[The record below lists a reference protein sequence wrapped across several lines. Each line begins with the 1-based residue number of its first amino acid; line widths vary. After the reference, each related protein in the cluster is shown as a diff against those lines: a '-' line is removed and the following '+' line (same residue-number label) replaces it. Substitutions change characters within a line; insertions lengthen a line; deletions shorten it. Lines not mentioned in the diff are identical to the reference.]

1 MSLKLT
7 HTPIPH
13 PDEFIASYL
22 IRTSYSNGYLSPIQ
36 MLHNADVKIYQ
47 TTLNALFT
55 NSDKFNVVL
64 KNLNLA
70 PEITELLVLKTKPAF
85 KDYRWSNNI
94 ILHHSLVD
102 FNINKFCPICIKNKG
117 YWKKEW
123 LLKPLTICILHN
135 VKLQIN
141 CPHCNGYLAIN
152 RCSLFECPSCKEDLK
167 KTSLKSTDLNQ
178 IKLTKWFTEK
188 VNKQE
193 EINDFT
199 EIWSILC
206 EYFSNFNNDLNY
218 DEILDLIY
226 LFFEVSIEFEKK
238 MLSNIKK
245 NIEYAHPRI
254 QLLPFL
260 RCKGKILSIA
270 YNLLSKL
277 RNYNSLSPKLIYREI
292 SKLDT
297 SYILGINFV
306 SLQKRLTSGVLY
318 HNQFSKQCKYCFSTA
333 IIEDWLVNDKKSI
346 YSSDIYN
353 KPPAISDESSNYYDA
368 QQIAKIFDVNIET
381 VRKFMKHPEAGT
393 TKKYISGHSK
403 YCIAKTTIEKF
414 SKKYIFIN
422 ALARKIEVPSKNL
435 KDKISSLDIHP
446 VWDSKDYPVFYVRE
460 AVESLNKNKI
470 NNIVNYQSSAGRK
483 KKGYVKDD
491 TTLSLQEVAKILEIS
506 TKKVIQLIHH
516 NWLLI
521 DDSEDSQ
528 YRIHRKS
535 LNQFIQKKN
544 DPTFTSIEIVL
555 ETLNC
560 TLQELIKNWEMNG
573 FIKIRYLG
581 YWLSVPTT
589 QFNNILSIHKE
600 FCTTTEANKLLGM
613 HKNFITELVS
623 KGIIK
628 PHYFGNHIYAVK
640 FFKRTD
646 VESLRES
653 NLVKKSRKKRFKFS
667 EIP

>member
-1 MSLKLT
+1 MVCQERV
-7 HTPIPH
+7 I
-13 PDEFIASYL
+13 IAIGL
-22 IRTSYSNGYLSPIQ
+22 PFLSNSII
-36 MLHNADVKIYQ
+36 DI
-47 TTLNALFT
+47 
-55 NSDKFNVVL
+55 
-64 KNLNLA
+64 NL
-70 PEITELLVLKTKPAF
+70 
-85 KDYRWSNNI
+85 
-94 ILHHSLVD
+94 
-102 FNINKFCPICIKNKG
+102 NKFCPDCLNKTG

-123 LLKPLTICILHN
+123 LLKPITTCTLHQI
-135 VKLQIN
+135 KLQLN
-141 CPHCNGYLAIN
+141 CPQCNNTLAMN
-152 RCSLFECPSCKEDLK
+152 RRSLFECPTCKNDI
-167 KTSLKSTDLNQ
+167 KSASKNFDLNQ
-178 IKLTKWFTEK
+178 NKLTEWFLNRIEE
-188 VNKQE
+188 QE
-193 EINDFT
+193 FINNFT

-206 EYFSNFNNDLNY
+206 EYFSNFNKDLNY

-226 LFFEVSIEFEKK
+226 LFFEESLEFENK
-238 MLSNIKK
+238 MLSNIKN

-260 RCKGKILSIA
+260 RCKGKITSIA
-270 YNLLSKL
+270 YNLLSNL

-292 SKLDT
+292 SKLDV
-297 SYILGINFV
+297 SYILGINFI
-306 SLQKRLTSGVLY
+306 SLQKRLTSGILY
-318 HNQFSKQCKYCFSTA
+318 HDQLSKQCKYCFSTA
-333 IIEDWLVNDKKSI
+333 VIEDWLVNDKKSI
-346 YSSDIYN
+346 YSSDIYY

-368 QQIAKIFDVNIET
+368 KQIAKIFDVNIET

-403 YCIAKTTIEKF
+403 YCIAKTTIENF
-414 SKKYIFIN
+414 SKKYIFIS

-435 KDKISSLDIHP
+435 KDKISSLNIYP
-446 VWDSKDYPVFYVRE
+446 IWDSKDYPVFYVRE

-470 NNIVNYQSSAGRK
+470 NNIVNFQSSSGRK

-521 DDSEDSQ
+521 NDSDDSQ
-528 YRIHRKS
+528 YRIQRKS

-555 ETLNC
+555 ETFNC

-581 YWLSVPTT
+581 YWLSIPTL
-589 QFNNILSIHKE
+589 QFCNILSIHKE
-600 FCTTTEANKLLGM
+600 FCTATEANKLLAV
-613 HKNFITELVS
+613 HKGFITDLVS
-623 KGIIK
+623 KGVIK

-646 VESLRES
+646 VESLLES
-653 NLVKKSRKKRFKFS
+653 NLVKKSKKKK
-667 EIP
+667 I

>member
-7 HTPIPH
+7 HTPLPH

-22 IRTSYSNGYLSPIQ
+22 IRTSFVNGYLSPIQ

-47 TTLNALFT
+47 TTLEVLLT
-55 NSDKFNVVL
+55 NSDKFNLVL
-64 KNLNLA
+64 KNLNLTS
-70 PEITELLVLKTKPAF
+70 EISELLVPKTKPAF

-94 ILHHSLVD
+94 ILHHSLID
-102 FNINKFCPICIKNKG
+102 IELNKYCPDCLNQTG
-117 YWKKEW
+117 YWRKEW
-123 LLKPLTICILHN
+123 LLKPITTCTLHQI
-135 VKLQIN
+135 KLQRN
-141 CPHCNGYLAIN
+141 CPQCNNPLIMN
-152 RCSLFECPSCKEDLK
+152 RRSLFECPTCKTDLK
-167 KTSLKSTDLNQ
+167 TASKNYDSNQ
-178 IKLTKWFTEK
+178 NKLTEWFLNRIEE
-188 VNKQE
+188 QE
-193 EINDFT
+193 FINNFT

-206 EYFSNFNNDLNY
+206 EYFSNFNKALSY

-226 LFFEVSIEFEKK
+226 LFFEESVQFENK

-260 RCKGKILSIA
+260 RCKGKIISIA

-292 SKLDT
+292 SKLDV

-306 SLQKRLTSGVLY
+306 SLQKRLTAGILY
-318 HNQFSKQCKYCFSTA
+318 HDQFSKQCKYCFSTA
-333 IIEDWLVNDKKSI
+333 IIEHWLVNDKKSI

-353 KPPAISDESSNYYDA
+353 KPPTIKDESANYYDA

-381 VRKFMKHPEAGT
+381 VRKFMKHPESGT

-403 YCIAKTTIEKF
+403 YCIAKTIIENF
-414 SKKYIFIN
+414 SKKYIFIST
-422 ALARKIEVPSKNL
+422 LARKIDVPSRNL
-435 KDKISSLDIHP
+435 KDKISSLEIYP

-483 KKGYVKDD
+483 KKGYLKDD

-521 DDSEDSQ
+521 DDSEDSL
-528 YRIHRKS
+528 YRIHKKS

-581 YWLSVPTT
+581 YWLSIPTL

-600 FCTTTEANKLLGM
+600 FCTTTEANKLLGV
-613 HKNFITELVS
+613 HKGFITDLVS
-623 KGIIK
+623 KGVIK

-653 NLVKKSRKKRFKFS
+653 SLVKKSKKKK
-667 EIP
+667 I